1 MTTNSKEEKRGETGD
16 HKIGNLPKKVET
28 TRRSGRRRKKK
39 SKKMESST
47 SSNPDTTHQEPII
60 SSTTTTQQQS
70 KSKSSYE
77 PNNLSQSSI
86 SSHTT
91 KNTRSW
97 FNRLSGEDKA
107 IALSIDDE
115 KLIGMLLGLG
125 DVPARNIDGEFFR
138 RHYFSRALVCHN

>member
-1 MTTNSKEEKRGETGD
+1 MTTNSKEEKRGEAGD

-28 TRRSGRRRKKK
+28 TRRSARRRKKK

-60 SSTTTTQQQS
+60 SSTTTQQQS
-70 KSKSSYE
+70 KSKNSYE

-125 DVPARNIDGEFFR
+125 DVPARNIYGEFFR